1 MQKKI
6 IKSISIVVTL
16 ATFITILVTFLMQ
29 SYSLKQRINTKI
41 SSNIYNISK
50 LIEDNSK
57 SISELKENLNSD
69 YISKTNAVAYI
80 IQQNPQIIESKQ
92 ALDEIADAID
102 VDEIHVTDEE
112 AVIRWGT
119 VTEYLGF
126 DFKTSE
132 QANEFVT
139 ILTDNV
145 KSIAQEPQPNGAAG
159 ILFQYIGVPRLD
171 RPGIIQI
178 GMEPKRL
185 IEVLEKNRID
195 NVIDNY
201 NLGENEFIFALN
213 VSDNTIA
220 YFNDS
225 DFIGK
230 SYLDIGLNKEPTD
243 YLEKYNSVN
252 INGTK
257 LYITAQQVNDYYIF
271 SGYTKSNMYA
281 ERNKQIIILAL
292 SDMVIIFVLLLFINF
307 TLSKKIITKIKN
319 IVEQLTKITNGD
331 LNIIVKE
338 EGYEEFE
345 ILSDKINVMVSSI
358 KKKINESNELLSS
371 QSSILEKV
379 KYAADT
385 IADMSNETY
394 SASEQV
400 ASGSLSQKET
410 MQKIN
415 DSVNLLS
422 QEVLNDSERAK
433 QSGELTKQAE
443 NAVIESEKNI
453 NELIELLS
461 KVNNMGNRA
470 KDVIKEINDISSQTN
485 ILAVNASI
493 EAARVGE
500 AGKGFIVVSA
510 NIKELS
516 DKSAEAAKN
525 TAQIINK
532 IIKLMNNGSNLADE
546 TKKSLDN
553 VSQKAKKSSN
563 CTNEIIIAAN
573 KQVIHI
579 GKIKDNCEHFNQI
592 IGNNSSLA
600 EESKNVVNSLLK
612 EIERLRQIKI
622 Y

>member
-6 IKSISIVVTL
+6 IKSISIVITL
-16 ATFITILVTFLMQ
+16 AMFITILVTFLMQ
-29 SYSLKQRINTKI
+29 SQSLKQRINAKI
-41 SSNIYNISK
+41 SANIYNISE
-50 LIEDNSK
+50 LIENNNK
-57 SISELKENLNSD
+57 SIAELKENLNSD

-92 ALDEIADAID
+92 ILDEIADTID
-102 VDEIHVTDEE
+102 VDEIHVTDED

-119 VTEYLGF
+119 VPRYYDF

-132 QANEFVT
+132 QAKEFIT

-145 KSIAQEPQPNGAAG
+145 KSIAQEPQANGAAG

-171 RPGIIQI
+171 RPGIVQI

-185 IEVLEKNRID
+185 AKVLEENEID
-195 NVIDNY
+195 NVISNY

-225 DFIGK
+225 NFIGK
-230 SYLDIGLNKEPTD
+230 NYSDIGLNKEPTN
-243 YLEKYNSVN
+243 YLEKYNYVN

-257 LYITAQQVNDYYIF
+257 LYLTAQQVDDYYIF
-271 SGYTKSNMYA
+271 SGYAKSNMYD

-292 SDMVIIFVLLLFINF
+292 SDIVIIFVLLLFINF
-307 TLSKKIITKIKN
+307 TLSKKIIIKIKN

-338 EGYEEFE
+338 QGYEEFE

-358 KKKINESNELLSS
+358 KNKINESSELLSS
-371 QSSILEKV
+371 QSAILEKIKCV
-379 KYAADT
+379 ANT

-394 SASEQV
+394 FVSEQV
-400 ASGSLSQKET
+400 ASGSFSQKET

-415 DSVNLLS
+415 DSINLLS
-422 QEVLNDSERAK
+422 CEVSNDSERAK
-433 QSGELTKQAE
+433 ESGELTKQAE
-443 NAVIESEKNI
+443 NAVIESKKNL

-461 KVNNMGNRA
+461 KVNDMGKKA
-470 KDVIKEINDISSQTN
+470 KDVMKEIDDISSQTN

-500 AGKGFIVVSA
+500 AGKGFIIVSA

-516 DKSAEAAKN
+516 NKSAEAAKN

-532 IIKLMNNGSNLADE
+532 IIKLMNDGNNLADE
-546 TKKSLDN
+546 TRKSLDN
-553 VSQKAKKSSN
+553 VSQKAKESSD
-563 CTNEIIIAAN
+563 CTNEIITAAN
-573 KQVIHI
+573 KQVTHI

-612 EIERLRQIKI
+612 EVERLRQIKI
-622 Y
+622 H